1 MVNEHIGRIIAVG
14 SGKGGVGKSTVTS
27 MLALAAAKQG
37 LKAGILDADITGP
50 SIPKLFGLEHL
61 PQPSG
66 EKLEPAVST
75 AGIRIMSINLLLD
88 DPAKPV
94 VWRGPMVGS
103 VITQFYTDLDWGK
116 LDYLFI
122 DLPPGTSDAPLS
134 VMQSIPVDGFV
145 LVTSPQ
151 ELSVLVVEKAA
162 AMEKAAASADEAVS
176 RLKTEQ
182 EEMAAAMAK
191 EREARSAAES
201 KLGEFEKT
209 REAARESLAAITEK
223 LTDAAENLKRVVAE
237 RDALKAELEALKAAA
252 PVPGAGEGATDRAR
266 EGLAAA
272 EEDLKQV
279 VAERDALKAELE
291 ALKAASTVSGG
302 KVEELTRQ
310 LKEREEA
317 QAKLAAEA
325 ARLQEALAR
334 VREAVAAVPAAPE
347 QER

>member
-1 MVNEHIGRIIAVG
+1 MVNEHIGRIVAVG

-61 PQPSG
+61 PQPAG

-162 AMEKAAASADEAVS
+162 AMTKMLDVPLIGIVENMAWLQCPECGKRIDLFGGSHTGRLESSWGVPLWTTLPVEPSLTALADAGRMDHYADHDVLDTLFGCLEDAVSKLPRRADTFKPLLENATPRDDDAEKTKTEKACACSA
-176 RLKTEQ
+176 KTPDCSGSCGGCP
-182 EEMAAAMAK
+182 
-191 EREARSAAES
+191 SAGTCAD
-201 KLGEFEKT
+201 
-209 REAARESLAAITEK
+209 RQ
-223 LTDAAENLKRVVAE
+223 
-237 RDALKAELEALKAAA
+237 KA
-252 PVPGAGEGATDRAR
+252 
-266 EGLAAA
+266 
-272 EEDLKQV
+272 
-279 VAERDALKAELE
+279 
-291 ALKAASTVSGG
+291 
-302 KVEELTRQ
+302 
-310 LKEREEA
+310 
-317 QAKLAAEA
+317 
-325 ARLQEALAR
+325 
-334 VREAVAAVPAAPE
+334 
-347 QER
+347 

>member
-1 MVNEHIGRIIAVG
+1 MDAMHRSPEGRAEVLTGRQYRMVNEHIGRIIAVG

-66 EKLEPAVST
+66 ERLEPAVST
-75 AGIRIMSINLLLD
+75 AGIRVMSINLLLD
-88 DPAKPV
+88 DPAKPII
-94 VWRGPMVGS
+94 WRGPMVGS

-162 AMEKAAASADEAVS
+162 AMTQMLDVPLIGIVENMAWLQCPECGKRIDLFGGSHTGRLESSWGVPLWTTAFWTRSSDAARTPFRSCPGGPTRSRRCWKKRRRVTTTPKKQRRKRPAPARRKRRTVPEAAEAVRRQEPALTDRKRSFS
-176 RLKTEQ
+176 RFK
-182 EEMAAAMAK
+182 
-191 EREARSAAES
+191 R
-201 KLGEFEKT
+201 
-209 REAARESLAAITEK
+209 ITEK
-223 LTDAAENLKRVVAE
+223 REPGR
-237 RDALKAELEALKAAA
+237 A
-252 PVPGAGEGATDRAR
+252 PFFLFP
-266 EGLAAA
+266 
-272 EEDLKQV
+272 
-279 VAERDALKAELE
+279 
-291 ALKAASTVSGG
+291 
-302 KVEELTRQ
+302 
-310 LKEREEA
+310 
-317 QAKLAAEA
+317 
-325 ARLQEALAR
+325 
-334 VREAVAAVPAAPE
+334 
-347 QER
+347 

>member
-1 MVNEHIGRIIAVG
+1 MSATTRQGEKRSVMVNEHIGRIIAVG

-61 PQPSG
+61 PQPTG

-162 AMEKAAASADEAVS
+162 AMTKMLDVPLIGIVENMAWLQCPECGKRIDLFGGSHTGRLESSWGVPLWTTLPVEPSLTALADAGRMDHYADHGVLDTLFGCLEDAVSKLPRRADTFTPLLEKATPRDDDAEKT
-176 RLKTEQ
+176 KTEK
-182 EEMAAAMAK
+182 ACACSAK
-191 EREARSAAES
+191 TPDCSGSCGGCPSAGTCAD
-201 KLGEFEKT
+201 
-209 REAARESLAAITEK
+209 RQ
-223 LTDAAENLKRVVAE
+223 
-237 RDALKAELEALKAAA
+237 KA
-252 PVPGAGEGATDRAR
+252 
-266 EGLAAA
+266 
-272 EEDLKQV
+272 
-279 VAERDALKAELE
+279 
-291 ALKAASTVSGG
+291 
-302 KVEELTRQ
+302 
-310 LKEREEA
+310 
-317 QAKLAAEA
+317 
-325 ARLQEALAR
+325 
-334 VREAVAAVPAAPE
+334 
-347 QER
+347 

>member
-1 MVNEHIGRIIAVG
+1 MPEMLRTPAEPPAGVRGIMDAMHRSPEGRAEVLTGRQYRMANEHIGRIIAVG

-61 PQPSG
+61 PQPTG

-162 AMEKAAASADEAVS
+162 AMTKMLDVPLIGVVENMAWLKCPDCGKRIDLFGGSHTGRLESSWGVPLWTTMPVEPSLTALADAGRMDHYADHGVLDTLFGCLDDAVS
-176 RLKTEQ
+176 
-182 EEMAAAMAK
+182 
-191 EREARSAAES
+191 
-201 KLGEFEKT
+201 KLPRRADTFKPLLETADQPDGCPGEC
-209 REAARESLAAITEK
+209 SG
-223 LTDAAENLKRVVAE
+223 DAAGCSGSCGSC
-237 RDALKAELEALKAAA
+237 
-252 PVPGAGEGATDRAR
+252 PSAGGC
-266 EGLAAA
+266 GH
-272 EEDLKQV
+272 
-279 VAERDALKAELE
+279 
-291 ALKAASTVSGG
+291 SH
-302 KVEELTRQ
+302 
-310 LKEREEA
+310 
-317 QAKLAAEA
+317 
-325 ARLQEALAR
+325 
-334 VREAVAAVPAAPE
+334 
-347 QER
+347 